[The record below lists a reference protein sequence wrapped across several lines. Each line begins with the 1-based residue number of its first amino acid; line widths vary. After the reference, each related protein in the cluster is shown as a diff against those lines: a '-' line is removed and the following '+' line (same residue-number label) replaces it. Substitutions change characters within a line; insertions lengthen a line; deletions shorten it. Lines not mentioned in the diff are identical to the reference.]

1 MQKVNT
7 LLNEPKVT
15 TFVVDFEAGLWQAL
29 RQVFTDP
36 EIKGC
41 AFHFGQALWRKCQEI
56 GLRTAYE
63 SRDQVHKLLR
73 KTFALPLLPPAD
85 IRPAFARIKEKGRS
99 EQLAPFFAY
108 VENTWLTNNVWAV
121 DNWSVYGRSVR
132 TNNDVEGWHNRLN
145 RRAKKGNL
153 SFYLLITL
161 LFDEAKEVPMQ
172 CKLIKEKK
180 LKRHQSK
187 QTRATQGRLCAAWD
201 RYGKKEISTS
211 ELLNECC
218 RLYGPV

>member
-1 MQKVNT
+1 VLQKVNT
-7 LLNEPKVT
+7 LLTEPKVT

-63 SRDQVHKLLR
+63 SREGVHKLLR

-108 VENTWLTNNVWAV
+108 VENTWLTNNV
-121 DNWSVYGRSVR
+121 
-132 TNNDVEGWHNRLN
+132 
-145 RRAKKGNL
+145 
-153 SFYLLITL
+153 
-161 LFDEAKEVPMQ
+161 
-172 CKLIKEKK
+172 
-180 LKRHQSK
+180 
-187 QTRATQGRLCAAWD
+187 
-201 RYGKKEISTS
+201 
-211 ELLNECC
+211 
-218 RLYGPV
+218 